1 MCSWSNF
8 DDKECCRFACRSHL
22 LIQVMLQTSLLF
34 KPFDCLLWRAGVVIF
49 WIHGSFGHMGSSRM
63 TGTKCHWNVR
73 KEIEL
78 LMMCNKAIM
87 SRGHPRLLLLLL
99 LYVLIDLDS
108 IKQKH
113 GKWCLLS
120 LLPQSNYAQFT
131 HLWKRANLF
140 NILRQKYT
148 GKCSK
153 KTKTEILYWP
163 QDTSLTLQSTFFSPD
178 WLHSMDDI
186 SIVPTGLELASVV
199 ITFKLCF
206 NMIFMSPV

>member
-1 MCSWSNF
+1 MTKNAADLYVGHIYWSRSCSRQAF
-8 DDKECCRFACRSHL
+8 CCNHL
-22 LIQVMLQTSLLF
+22 IASSEEQEWLFSESMGVLATWDPPGWQV
-34 KPFDCLLWRAGVVIF
+34 RNV
-49 WIHGSFGHMGSSRM
+49 
-63 TGTKCHWNVR
+63 TGTFANKLSCLWCVT
-73 KEIEL
+73 
-78 LMMCNKAIM
+78 KAIM